1 MIIKSLIV
9 LHRYLGVVLG
19 VIMTVWCLS
28 GFVMMYQGYPA
39 TTPDERQAGLETLNL
54 TRCCVLSGIDGEAT
68 ANAYRVEML
77 NGAPILRMNGRDGA
91 KAYDLACD

>member
-28 GFVMMYQGYPA
+28 GFVMMYQGYPS
-39 TTPDERQAGLETLNL
+39 PR
-54 TRCCVLSGIDGEAT
+54 RKSGRPVSKKLI
-68 ANAYRVEML
+68 
-77 NGAPILRMNGRDGA
+77 
-91 KAYDLACD
+91 